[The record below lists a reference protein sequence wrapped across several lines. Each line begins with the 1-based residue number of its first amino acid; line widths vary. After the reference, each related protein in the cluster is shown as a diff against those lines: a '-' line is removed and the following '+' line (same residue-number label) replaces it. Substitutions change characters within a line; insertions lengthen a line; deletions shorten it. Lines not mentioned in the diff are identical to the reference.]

1 MSRITIASSCKA
13 ALLGGASVLAL
24 LLGTA
29 RSEPGR
35 ALPAGAATRT
45 HTATLTHTPTVTGTA
60 AQTATLTATRT
71 PHATP
76 TATVIPTR
84 FETEVPTPDGRYPAL
99 SAEIDKAIA
108 GIRLIPLPAQ
118 LNPAEHDPTKQITVF
133 RWLLDW
139 TPPRLEGLPG
149 AQYRLPGGIPHQL
162 NVDFEI
168 HPEVRT
174 PEYIVDYELVTPD
187 DHLTF
192 TGRLA
197 KGVYHWRIRP
207 DFRSHLYRRF
217 GPWSEWQTVV
227 IP

>member
-1 MSRITIASSCKA
+1 MSRIAIASSCKA

-60 AQTATLTATRT
+60 AHTATLTATRT

-108 GIRLIPLPAQ
+108 SIRLEPLPVEQ
-118 LNPAEHDPTKQITVF
+118 EPAERISVF
-133 RWLLDW
+133 RWKLDW
-139 TPPRLEGLPG
+139 TPPQLEGLPG
-149 AQYRLPGGIPHQL
+149 AQYRLPRGIPYQL
-162 NVDFEI
+162 MVDFEI

-197 KGVYHWRIRP
+197 KGIYHWRIRA
-207 DFRSHLYRRF
+207 DYKSFLYRRF
-217 GPWSEWQTVV
+217 GPWSDWQTVE
-227 IP
+227 IQRPD